1 MIEPAPG
8 SIAMKLH
15 TFVGSPHSRK
25 VEAVISHLGL
35 EVEMDYHDLLAGELA
50 TPDYVTLNANAM
62 VPLLVDDAFTLTE
75 SNAIM
80 QYLADKALDGSLF
93 PRDAQRRADVVRWQ
107 FWELSHFNKAF
118 GILAFETVAKPK
130 LDLGPT
136 NGALVEVMRADLAR
150 FAPVLERHLAGR
162 QYMVGDGIT
171 LADYYVI
178 AFEAYQPRVP
188 FDWSPYRNVN
198 AYFDRMRTVEHWRR
212 TVAQDPT
219 ALGRKP
225 KAA

>member
-1 MIEPAPG
+1 VLEDG
-8 SIAMKLH
+8 G
-15 TFVGSPHSRK
+15 FVLS
-25 VEAVISHLGL
+25 
-35 EVEMDYHDLLAGELA
+35 
-50 TPDYVTLNANAM
+50 
-62 VPLLVDDAFTLTE
+62 E

-107 FWELSHFNKAF
+107 FWELAHFNKAF

-171 LADYYVI
+171 LADYSVI
-178 AFEAYQPRVP
+178 AFEAYRPRVP

-198 AYFDRMRTVEHWRR
+198 AYFDRMRAVEHWRETAAR
-212 TVAQDPT
+212 DSTDPS
-219 ALGRKP
+219 RKS

>member
-1 MIEPAPG
+1 
-8 SIAMKLH
+8 MKLH
-15 TFVGSPHSRK
+15 TFVGSPNSHK

-35 EVEMDYHDLLAGELA
+35 EVDIHHHDPLAGDLRRPEYLA
-50 TPDYVTLNANAM
+50 LNPNGK
-62 VPLLVDDAFTLTE
+62 VPVLEDGGFVLSE

-107 FWELSHFNKAF
+107 FWELAHFNKAF

-171 LADYYVI
+171 LADYSVI
-178 AFEAYQPRVP
+178 AFEAYRPRVP

-198 AYFDRMRTVEHWRR
+198 AYFDRMRAVEHWRETAAR
-212 TVAQDPT
+212 DSTDPS
-219 ALGRKP
+219 RKS